1 MVEKDAVIERQ
12 HYKGLAWVASMAL
25 FMQSLD
31 ATILNT
37 ALPTIATDL
46 QTPVFEMQMA
56 IIAYS
61 LAVALFI
68 PLTAWVAAKFGTLTV
83 SVQLFLPLYLVQS
96 LVRWQRL
103 SRPLCLHGFFKVL
116 AVRL

>member
-1 MVEKDAVIERQ
+1 MVEKDAVIESQ

-61 LAVALFI
+61 L
-68 PLTAWVAAKFGTLTV
+68 GC
-83 SVQLFLPLYLVQS
+83 
-96 LVRWQRL
+96 
-103 SRPLCLHGFFKVL
+103 CLIYSFNCLGGS
-116 AVRL
+116 

>member
-37 ALPTIATDL
+37 ALPTIAQIYKL
-46 QTPVFEMQMA
+46 L
-56 IIAYS
+56 S
-61 LAVALFI
+61 LKCKWRLSPI
-68 PLTAWVAAKFGTLTV
+68 LLPLLY
-83 SVQLFLPLYLVQS
+83 LFL
-96 LVRWQRL
+96 
-103 SRPLCLHGFFKVL
+103 
-116 AVRL
+116 

>member
-12 HYKGLAWVASMAL
+12 HYKRLAWVASMAL

-46 QTPVFEMQMA
+46 QL
-56 IIAYS
+56 S
-61 LAVALFI
+61 LI
-68 PLTAWVAAKFGTLTV
+68 
-83 SVQLFLPLYLVQS
+83 
-96 LVRWQRL
+96 
-103 SRPLCLHGFFKVL
+103 HI
-116 AVRL
+116 

>member
-1 MVEKDAVIERQ
+1 MVEKDAVIESQ

-46 QTPVFEMQMA
+46 QTL
-56 IIAYS
+56 S
-61 LAVALFI
+61 LKCK
-68 PLTAWVAAKFGTLTV
+68 W
-83 SVQLFLPLYLVQS
+83 
-96 LVRWQRL
+96 RL
-103 SRPLCLHGFFKVL
+103 SPILLP
-116 AVRL
+116 

>member
-12 HYKGLAWVASMAL
+12 HYKRGWLGVASMAL

-46 QTPVFEMQMA
+46 QTP
-56 IIAYS
+56 
-61 LAVALFI
+61 
-68 PLTAWVAAKFGTLTV
+68 
-83 SVQLFLPLYLVQS
+83 
-96 LVRWQRL
+96 RL
-103 SRPLCLHGFFKVL
+103 
-116 AVRL
+116 

>member
-1 MVEKDAVIERQ
+1 MVEKDAVIECQ

-46 QTPVFEMQMA
+46 QTP
-56 IIAYS
+56 S
-61 LAVALFI
+61 LKCK
-68 PLTAWVAAKFGTLTV
+68 W
-83 SVQLFLPLYLVQS
+83 
-96 LVRWQRL
+96 RL
-103 SRPLCLHGFFKVL
+103 SPILLP
-116 AVRL
+116 